1 MRVSPHPPRRRANVA
16 STSAP
21 APAKKKLSYKEAR
34 EYAAI
39 EQQIAAAESRLA
51 VAQSTLNDPAIQT
64 DAAALIA
71 AQSELEQASAALD
84 QLLTRWTE
92 LGGSPEIISSRKV
105 GRYP

>member
-1 MRVSPHPPRRRANVA
+1 MWVFAERIPNPRR
-16 STSAP
+16 SAR
-21 APAKKKLSYKEAR
+21 KKLSYKEAR

-51 VAQSTLNDPAIQT
+51 VAQSVLNDPTIQT

-71 AQSELEQASAALD
+71 AQSELEQASSAVD

-92 LGGSPEIISSRKV
+92 LEEKLQ
-105 GRYP
+105 